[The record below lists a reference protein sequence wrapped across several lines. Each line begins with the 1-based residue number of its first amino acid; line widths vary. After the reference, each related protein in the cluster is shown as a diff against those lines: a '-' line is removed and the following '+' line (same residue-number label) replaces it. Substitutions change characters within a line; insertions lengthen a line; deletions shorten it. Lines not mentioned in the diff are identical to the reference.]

1 MSQPLAVC
9 EENTCLQVHREG
21 KSVPLEVL
29 TCAKKHG
36 LGCSREKWKFTG
48 EWCSRLEI
56 QLRKQEDDERSC
68 RCCGSG
74 VARHILDASLTV
86 ELGEFSFFPSAGAA
100 VFVVFFLRARKS
112 KLQQ

>member
-1 MSQPLAVC
+1 MGNKECRNPTLVFTQSWSVSQPLAVC
-9 EENTCLQVHREG
+9 EEVTCLQVHHKG

-56 QLRKQEDDERSC
+56 QLWKQEDD
-68 RCCGSG
+68 
-74 VARHILDASLTV
+74 
-86 ELGEFSFFPSAGAA
+86 
-100 VFVVFFLRARKS
+100 
-112 KLQQ
+112 